1 MGEVKQRQTPSIQP
15 QSPMADRKATNYGD
29 PILAKALRRNMTTSE
44 IILWQELRNRSLGLK
59 FRRQHPIGPYVLDF
73 FCHKLKLCIE
83 LDGDVHQST
92 EANMYDERRTA
103 FLNSQGITVL
113 RYSNEVVSNNIG
125 GILESIKHYALN
137 PVFLPGWHINEY
149 I

>member
-1 MGEVKQRQTPSIQP
+1 
-15 QSPMADRKATNYGD
+15 MADRKATNYGD

-103 FLNSQGITVL
+103 FLNSQGIRFSDIRMRSFLTILVAFWKVL
-113 RYSNEVVSNNIG
+113 
-125 GILESIKHYALN
+125 SIM
-137 PVFLPGWHINEY
+137 P
-149 I
+149 